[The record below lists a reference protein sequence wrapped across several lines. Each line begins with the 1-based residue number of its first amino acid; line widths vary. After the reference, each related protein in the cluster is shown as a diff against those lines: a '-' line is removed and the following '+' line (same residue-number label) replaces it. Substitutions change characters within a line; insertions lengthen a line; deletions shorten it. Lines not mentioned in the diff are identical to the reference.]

1 MKNFKF
7 VNDVKDVLDK
17 FGPEILTGFGI
28 IFTGLA
34 IKSAID
40 KAEEATNANME
51 CKADCMELEQEA
63 EVRTIGSEDL
73 KKSIKS
79 RKLQKNIELVMIYK
93 WSLIFGVASAACV
106 ICSNRLSGSK
116 LAAAYALA
124 KLNEDKLKIALAKTK
139 ELLGEDGEK
148 TIKDTIAEELAVK
161 TDAPLVCT
169 KNPELNQPEVFI
181 DEGTGAW
188 MKTTMENMEAA
199 RQKAISELQK
209 NHVLSYKRWLT
220 ILGYPYE
227 ELRRNKLNVNNQGW
241 NTFHPFDIK
250 IVQLSEKYDGRPM
263 YRIEYKNDAQINYR
277 EMTK

>member
-1 MKNFKF
+1 MKNLKF
-7 VNDVKDVLDK
+7 VNDIRDVLDR
-17 FGPEILTGFGI
+17 FGPEILTGCGI

-40 KAEEATNANME
+40 KAEEATE
-51 CKADCMELEQEA
+51 VKQTYDA
-63 EVRTIGSEDL
+63 EIKDFEEMTEDSTDQISVKKTIRT
-73 KKSIKS
+73 

-199 RQKAISELQK
+199 RQKGVK
-209 NHVLSYKRWLT
+209 
-220 ILGYPYE
+220 
-227 ELRRNKLNVNNQGW
+227 
-241 NTFHPFDIK
+241 TF
-250 IVQLSEKYDGRPM
+250 V
-263 YRIEYKNDAQINYR
+263 
-277 EMTK
+277 